1 MKILILDKK
10 FKEIIKK
17 KLLRLRSMK
26 VRKNM
31 KLINFEKKLIKS
43 VYYEIKKLQR
53 IDDNDSYQYSLE
65 EDLDEINRIMKSS
78 NFSFYLIDK
87 ENKNRCKV

>member
-65 EDLDEINRIMKSS
+65 ED
-78 NFSFYLIDK
+78 
-87 ENKNRCKV
+87 